1 MSRLFNF
8 DYKSPFFYMVT
19 LKRLPGISD
28 FSIIGEDGRLVKNA
42 ITSAFVKTIST
53 FHRKWR
59 CIDEISPFVVMPDHI
74 HLMIKIRATPDR
86 VALGVIVSQLA
97 KALRGEYWRIVAADA
112 ATRNTPSLAP
122 ATRTAPGEAQGVASA
137 ASAAGRGA
145 IRDIF
150 EKEWHDWIVKRDG
163 QLATFRRYIR
173 ENPMR
178 AAMRR
183 KNAQFFG
190 RARRVSFLGREWFAY
205 GNTEILRLPEL
216 VPIKGHRTTPP
227 SSPEWN
233 ALLATASRI
242 GPGGAG
248 VSTFMSPLEKAC
260 GNAIAKAGG
269 KWIVLSPEGFSA
281 RWHPPRETERFC
293 AQGRMLFLSLY
304 EASTRKPTRK
314 MLYERCHEM
323 IDLVMAT
330 LS

>member
-28 FSIIGEDGRLVKNA
+28 FSIIGEDGRLVQNA

-86 VALGVIVSQLA
+86 VALGVIVSQLS
-97 KALRGEYWRIVAADA
+97 KALRSEYWRIVAADA
-112 ATRNTPSLAP
+112 ATCNTPNIASAVKSLQG
-122 ATRTAPGEAQGVASA
+122 TAQGVASA
-137 ASAAGRGA
+137 ASAAGIGA

-183 KNAQFFG
+183 KNARFFG
-190 RARRVSFLGREWFAY
+190 STRRVSFLGREWFAY
-205 GNTEILRLPEL
+205 GNTETLRLPEL

-227 SSPEWN
+227 GSPEWN
-233 ALLATASRI
+233 ALLAAASRI

-269 KWIVLSPEGFSA
+269 KWIVLSPEGFPA
-281 RWHPPRETERFC
+281 RWHPPREKERFC

-314 MLYERCHEM
+314 MLYDRCHEM
-323 IDLVMAT
+323 IDLVIAT